1 MEVTATIE
9 TVRVRFKRPCQ
20 AYRPGQVIDVTLGQA
35 RTLEM
40 YGQAEIVREPQLELA
55 VAPEPAVE
63 RAVAPAA
70 KAPRRR
76 RKLP

>member
-1 MEVTATIE
+1 MSD
-9 TVRVRFKRPCQ
+9 TVQVRFRRSFA
-20 AYRPGQVIDVTLGQA
+20 AYKAGQLLELPVGQA
-35 RTLEM
+35 KSLELF
-40 YGQAEIVREPQLELA
+40 GRADIVREPQLELA

-76 RKLP
+76 RAKA